1 MAKAHSGMTLVQLKD
16 YVKKHKLDKPQIKL
30 SMGKADLIAGLKK
43 HGHWDTTAKTAKPKA
58 PSKPKAPKPQSVK
71 EIKEAMK
78 KIPSKSGHKDK
89 PKKEVQKKPPT
100 ISGVTW
106 KKNSGGWN
114 TTVMINGKSEF
125 FSFEED
131 GQILDDDFEEVSL
144 EKFKKIVRAS
154 APKEKPKAKPKAKPK
169 MGKSI
174 TIKFDRHGGNWNT
187 FPLEG
192 VGHFKG
198 KDIVYDHKGDEVK
211 FRKYTYKMLHTIT
224 HSPTKWIVRDPDE
237 PNQYY
242 MTDGFGYKNSRS
254 FILQGDVLR
263 EQDIDAPLSSMKV
276 GHIDLEAYSNA
287 MYDMGFNMNA

>member
-1 MAKAHSGMTLVQLKD
+1 MTPAERAIKLHFGSVDKVKMTG
-16 YVKKHKLDKPQIKL
+16 VKK
-30 SMGKADLIAGLKK
+30 LIADKK
-43 HGHWDTTAKTAKPKA
+43 ITTTLGNQMIKRAIAYRKTPAGAKPM
-58 PSKPKAPKPQSVK
+58 PKPDKKKPAKKKPESVK
-71 EIKEAMK
+71 EIRAAMK

-187 FPLEG
+187 LPLEG

-198 KDIVYDHKGDEVK
+198 KDIVFQHKG
-211 FRKYTYKMLHTIT
+211 
-224 HSPTKWIVRDPDE
+224 
-237 PNQYY
+237 
-242 MTDGFGYKNSRS
+242 
-254 FILQGDVLR
+254 
-263 EQDIDAPLSSMKV
+263 
-276 GHIDLEAYSNA
+276 
-287 MYDMGFNMNA
+287 